1 MKHAHVVTVDEAHS
15 VEHFTWVKHASL
27 ASCRGW
33 DTSPVMERSFDIFL
47 LSASVQYVMVRV
59 KFRVTNESLIDYPQ
73 TCVCV

>member
-33 DTSPVMERSFDIFL
+33 DTSPVMERSFDIFR
-47 LSASVQYVMVRV
+47 LSASVWYVMVRV
-59 KFRVTNESLIDYPQ
+59 KFNRLSSD
-73 TCVCV
+73 VCVRVSRDSEF

>member
-47 LSASVQYVMVRV
+47 LSASVWYVMVRV
-59 KFRVTNESLIDYPQ
+59 KFNRLSSD
-73 TCVCV
+73 VCVRVSRDSEF